1 MYAIHPIPLSEV
13 KALRKH
19 APKFGW
25 QYVVV
30 VLGNGLTLPPLYFTH
45 GGVKAL
51 FSALKQVRSHGSLQA
66 LLQAVKLLCG
76 PGPACLLAAVHAT
89 ISIKSTRSMRC
100 WLLHGPALEWPWYTD
115 AVAAQVSGCG
125 SCADSLGG
133 LI

>member
-25 QYVVV
+25 QFVVV

-51 FSALKQVRSHGSLQA
+51 FSALKQVQPERR
-66 LLQAVKLLCG
+66 
-76 PGPACLLAAVHAT
+76 P
-89 ISIKSTRSMRC
+89 
-100 WLLHGPALEWPWYTD
+100 
-115 AVAAQVSGCG
+115 
-125 SCADSLGG
+125 
-133 LI
+133 